1 MIVAIGTKNIS
12 QEIKF
17 NVSYDEQEAFL
28 NLFQDVQN
36 LEIYGNVKLEL
47 EYNQEKDLAQIG
59 MLAVNA
65 NYLRYGLGKLLLLEA
80 ENIARKL
87 GFTKVRIENLAP
99 RDWVHPFR

>member
-12 QEIKF
+12 QEIQF
-17 NVSYDEQEAFL
+17 NVSYDEQEALL
-28 NLFQDVQN
+28 NLFKDVQN

-65 NYLRYGLGKLLLLEA
+65 NYYRYGLGK
-80 ENIARKL
+80 
-87 GFTKVRIENLAP
+87 
-99 RDWVHPFR
+99 